1 MTLEHAGFVSL
12 PPGPR
17 AGFDHADVYVQP
29 TDGASRLYVA
39 HTGADRIEVIDCGR
53 REYLRSLP
61 DLPGVAGVLI
71 DSAQDLLFSSDR
83 GCARASV
90 YRCSDEKLLGRVA
103 VGPHPN
109 GLAYDRDRRRLIVFN
124 LGDPPGVDSTVS
136 VVAIDEL
143 RVVATIPLPGR
154 PRWAVYDQSTQRV
167 YANIQTPS
175 QIVVLDAERLCA
187 VGALDVPAAG
197 PHGLALSGERLY
209 CAADEG
215 VLLAIGRDSGAVE
228 GKVELAG
235 EPDVIM
241 HDATLGRLYV
251 AVGSPGVVHVIDER
265 SVAMLETVP
274 TEDGAHTIGWDPVGQ
289 ALYAFLPQ
297 SERAAVLVER

>member
-1 MTLEHAGFVSL
+1 MTLVHVGFVPL

-17 AGFDHADVYVQP
+17 SGFDHADVYLP
-29 TDGASRLYVA
+29 PADGEPRLFVA
-39 HTGADRIEVIDCGR
+39 HTGADRIDVIDCR
-53 REYLRSLP
+53 TREYLRALP
-61 DLPGVAGVLI
+61 DLPGVAGVLV
-71 DSAQDLLFSSDR
+71 DSVQDLLFSSDR

-90 YRCSDEKLLGRVA
+90 YRCSDERLLGRVA

-109 GLAYDRDRRRLIVFN
+109 GLAYDCDHRRLFVFN
-124 LGDPPGVDSTVS
+124 LGDPPGVNSTAS

-154 PRWAVYDQSTQRV
+154 PRWAIYDQSSQRV
-167 YANIQTPS
+167 YANIQTPP
-175 QIVVLDAERLCA
+175 QIIVLDAERLCT

-197 PHGLALSGERLY
+197 PHGLALSGARLY

-215 VLLAIGRDSGAVE
+215 VLLAISRDSGAVA
-228 GKVELAG
+228 GGVDLAG

-265 SVAMLETVP
+265 RVAMLETVP
-274 TEDGAHTIGWDPVGQ
+274 TEEGAHTIGWDPVGG
-289 ALYAFLPQ
+289 ALFAFLPR
-297 SERAAVLVER
+297 SERAAVLVEH